1 MLNFILPEIFDD
13 SELFEEQQDKDMP
26 QSEIEKKNLE
36 LINQMHMILRPFLLK
51 RTKAHIDKSIPP
63 KKEIHVYVGLTKL
76 QTEIY
81 KNLLLKKA
89 PTSNAAKTSLMNIL
103 MHLRKACNHPYL
115 FEGVEDPN

>member
-1 MLNFILPEIFDD
+1 
-13 SELFEEQQDKDMP
+13 
-26 QSEIEKKNLE
+26 
-36 LINQMHMILRPFLLK
+36 MILRPFLLK
-51 RTKAHIDKSIPP
+51 RTKANIDKSIPP

-115 FEGVEDPN
+115 FEGVEDPNKSPYGEHLITSSGKMIILDKILEKLKYNH